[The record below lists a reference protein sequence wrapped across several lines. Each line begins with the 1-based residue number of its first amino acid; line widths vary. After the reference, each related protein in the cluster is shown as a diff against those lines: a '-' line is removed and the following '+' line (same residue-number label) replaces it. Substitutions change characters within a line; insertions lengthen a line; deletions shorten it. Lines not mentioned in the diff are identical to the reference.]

1 MKEPLVSVLINCYNG
16 EEYINKSINSVLSQ
30 SYQNWELI
38 FWDNLSED
46 NTKII
51 VKSYT
56 DERINY
62 FRAQTHASQYQ
73 ARRLA
78 IKKCSGE
85 FIAFLDVDDW
95 WDDKKLEKQVKSF
108 ESDNI
113 GFSCSNAWLINERE
127 KRRKKIAFKKIPE
140 GNILN
145 ELLKKDFI
153 TMSSLMIKKSS
164 YDSLEYGFNPEFE
177 IIGDFDLV
185 LRLSLHNMF
194 GAIQEPLTYYRLHG
208 GNLTYI
214 KNRLNVEELTKLLK
228 QMQNNS
234 KFSKSKNFNIFYNN
248 VYYNR
253 GVTSIIEQKRFKS
266 INEFIK
272 LNSIYHLIKSF
283 FMFCMPLKIILLLRK
298 I

>member
-1 MKEPLVSVLINCYNG
+1 MKKPLVSVLINSYNG
-16 EEYINKSINSVLSQ
+16 EDYIKKSINSVLSQ

-46 NTKII
+46 NTESI
-51 VKSYT
+51 VKSYN

-62 FRAQTHASQYQ
+62 FRAQIHASQYQ

-85 FIAFLDVDDW
+85 LIALLDVDDW
-95 WDDKKLEKQVKSF
+95 WDDRKLEKQVKSF

-113 GFSCSNAWLINERE
+113 GFSCSNAWLINERG
-127 KRRKKIAFKKIPE
+127 KRTKKIAFKKIPE
-140 GNILN
+140 GNVLN
-145 ELLKKDFI
+145 ELLKQDFI

-185 LRLSLHNMF
+185 LRLSLDNMF

-208 GNLTYI
+208 SNLTYT

-228 QMQNNS
+228 QMQKNS
-234 KFSKSKNFNIFYNN
+234 KISKSKNFNIFYNN

-253 GVTSIIEQKRFKS
+253 GVACIIEQKRFKS
-266 INEFIK
+266 INEFKK
-272 LNSIYHLIKSF
+272 LNSIYHLIKSLF
-283 FMFCMPLKIILLLRK
+283 VFCMPLKIIFLLRNT
-298 I
+298 

>member
-1 MKEPLVSVLINCYNG
+1 MKEPLVSVLINSYNG
-16 EEYINKSINSVLSQ
+16 EEYIKKSMNSVLSQ

-46 NTKII
+46 NTESI
-51 VKSYT
+51 VKSYN

-62 FRAQTHASQYQ
+62 FRTQTHASQYQ

-85 FIAFLDVDDW
+85 LIAFLDVDDW
-95 WDDKKLEKQVKSF
+95 WDDRKLEKQVKSF

-113 GFSCSNAWLINERE
+113 GFSCSNAWLINERG

-140 GNILN
+140 GNVLN
-145 ELLKKDFI
+145 ELLKQDFI

-185 LRLSLHNMF
+185 LRLSLDNMF

-208 GNLTYI
+208 SNLTYT

-228 QMQNNS
+228 QMQKNS
-234 KFSKSKNFNIFYNN
+234 KISKSKNFNIFYNN

-253 GVTSIIEQKRFKS
+253 GVACIIEQKRFKS
-266 INEFIK
+266 VNEFIK
-272 LNSIYHLIKSF
+272 LNSIYHLIKSLF
-283 FMFCMPLKIILLLRK
+283 VFCMPLKIILLLRNT
-298 I
+298 